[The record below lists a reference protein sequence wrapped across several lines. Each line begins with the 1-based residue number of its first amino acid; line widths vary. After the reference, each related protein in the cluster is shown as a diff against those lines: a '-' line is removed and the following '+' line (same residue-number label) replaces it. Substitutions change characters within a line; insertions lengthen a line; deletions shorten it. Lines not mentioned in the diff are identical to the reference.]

1 MIHLLA
7 PEVLA
12 SIFGGLLGAGVL
24 MAIFPLWT
32 IQVVAL
38 FLVLGLMGGYGRI
51 QYPPA
56 YVLVGL
62 GVLLSASV
70 QLVFHWDKV
79 VVLRFGRFRRVRDA
93 GIFILL
99 PIIDRIADFV
109 DTRIRVTDFSAERTL
124 TRDNVPVHID
134 ALCFWMIWDA
144 GKAIL
149 EVENYIEAVTLS
161 AQTALRDAIGK
172 NDLAKLLSERE
183 GRWPGHPADPGCQ
196 NQPLGY
202 KHSGRRVYGY
212 PYSQGARRRHEPQGP
227 GGAGEAGPH
236 YPRGLPRRRL
246 RRNSKKPPVPTWT
259 ILRLSSSGP

>member
-1 MIHLLA
+1 MNIGIVKERYSRIKNQPRRKLEKDFHYSTYSFLMLLIFGGGAGGLLYWFDPFVA
-7 PEVLA
+7 PEALA
-12 SIFGGLLGAGVL
+12 AIFGGLLGAGVL
-24 MAIFPLWT
+24 MALFPLWT

-56 YVLVGL
+56 YVLAGL

-134 ALCFWMIWDA
+134 ALCFWIDGNNTTSPESLFA
-144 GKAIL
+144 FFLVGGVGDDNRTSFHLYFA
-149 EVENYIEAVTLS
+149 
-161 AQTALRDAIGK
+161 RDNNFISF
-172 NDLAKLLSERE
+172 L
-183 GRWPGHPADPGCQ
+183 
-196 NQPLGY
+196 
-202 KHSGRRVYGY
+202 
-212 PYSQGARRRHEPQGP
+212 
-227 GGAGEAGPH
+227 
-236 YPRGLPRRRL
+236 
-246 RRNSKKPPVPTWT
+246 
-259 ILRLSSSGP
+259 